1 MTRNSINQASLATD
15 QNTRNGRTINATP
28 SGGVDTAVLRF
39 DGQSIVIGNTSIV
52 VATNADNGTIL
63 TISQAGVYQI
73 DLGLDVTGAVLL
85 SAGIGINMAAA
96 PIIADPLIGTDGVV
110 KATDIDGVAVK
121 TAHLEL
127 STVVYVTGAQAAAG
141 LTVRFLATDSA
152 AGAPAGLVVAF
163 GGWRVH
169 QIAQVSF

>member
-15 QNTRNGRTINATP
+15 QNTRTGRTINATP
-28 SGGVDTAVLRF
+28 TGAVDTAVLRF
-39 DGQSIVIGNTSIV
+39 DVLTGSTAGIV
-52 VATNADNGTIL
+52 VATTADNGTIL
-63 TISQAGVYQI
+63 TINQAGVYQI
-73 DLGLDVTGAVLL
+73 DLGLDFNGAVLL
-85 SAGIGINMAAA
+85 SAGIGINMGAGA
-96 PIIADPLIGTDGVV
+96 IIADPLIGTDGVV
-110 KATDIDGVAVK
+110 KATDADGVAAN

-152 AGAPAGLVVAF
+152 AGAPAGLVAAF